1 MISRFVIPDAN
12 IKTKDTGS
20 VIRKISSKLFG
31 ENNLKNHSYD
41 FISTNPLALFCKE
54 NKQAFQGTEIDGY
67 AAHFC
72 NKTQKIQADVG
83 KCIAS
88 NSMFNVIDG
97 KVSVHDNF
105 DTINAGVKDA
115 EHLIMISVDMF
126 GSADDNDFKVV
137 YIHESIQFFCIFELG
152 KMLNYFSIHT

>member
-1 MISRFVIPDAN
+1 MAKYDVQRPFRDYCHGKVININQTVKRFLSMKLMISRFVIPDAN

-88 NSMFNVIDG
+88 NSTGCPRPF
-97 KVSVHDNF
+97 
-105 DTINAGVKDA
+105 
-115 EHLIMISVDMF
+115 
-126 GSADDNDFKVV
+126 FK
-137 YIHESIQFFCIFELG
+137 
-152 KMLNYFSIHT
+152 